1 MKKLLFTFVVAICAM
16 ATFAK
21 TSKQLIKFVELPY
34 TEGTIYLSVNV
45 GDSTVV
51 RQAIEVEDTEMSI
64 PVDFS
69 NLTNLKVFVQAFQ
82 DLNENRNLD
91 KDNFGRPTEP
101 FLQTTLMPNDSTEVY
116 VLRMM
121 TF

>member
-91 KDNFGRPTEP
+91 KDNFGLPTE
-101 FLQTTLMPNDSTEVY
+101 Q
-116 VLRMM
+116 
-121 TF
+121 

>member
-69 NLTNLKVFVQAFQ
+69 NLTNLKVFVQAFSRSQ
-82 DLNENRNLD
+82 R
-91 KDNFGRPTEP
+91 EP
-101 FLQTTLMPNDSTEVY
+101 
-116 VLRMM
+116 
-121 TF
+121 

>member
-21 TSKQLIKFVELPY
+21 TSKQLIKFVGLAY
-34 TEGTIYLSVNV
+34 TEGT
-45 GDSTVV
+45 
-51 RQAIEVEDTEMSI
+51 EVEDTEMSI

-101 FLQTTLMPNDSTEVY
+101 CLQTTLMPNDSTEVY

>member
-64 PVDFS
+64 PVTS
-69 NLTNLKVFVQAFQ
+69 
-82 DLNENRNLD
+82 
-91 KDNFGRPTEP
+91 PI
-101 FLQTTLMPNDSTEVY
+101 
-116 VLRMM
+116 
-121 TF
+121 

>member
-69 NLTNLKVFVQAFQ
+69 SLTNLKVFVQAFQ

-101 FLQTTLMPNDSTEVY
+101 CLQTTLMPNDSTEVY

>member
-82 DLNENRNLD
+82 DL
-91 KDNFGRPTEP
+91 
-101 FLQTTLMPNDSTEVY
+101 MP
-116 VLRMM
+116 
-121 TF
+121 

>member
-16 ATFAK
+16 AAFAK

-34 TEGTIYLSVNV
+34 TEGTLYLSVNV

-101 FLQTTLMPNDSTEVY
+101 CLQNTLMPNDSTEVY